1 MNDFINDKV
10 LPKVMGFINTKAMR
24 ALKDGILYS
33 MPLLIIGS
41 IFLLLA
47 YFPFTPLSDWFAEV
61 GITPILNQA
70 YGSTFN
76 IMSFAVVVGIAYTYA
91 KNDGQPGLS
100 AGIIALSCFLIL
112 QPSSITDIDGNQV
125 DVILKAWTAGQGM
138 ICAIVVG
145 LLTGWVFSFFMNRN
159 IVIKMPEGVPAG
171 VVNAFTSLIPG
182 AVMIIGTVIIYAAF
196 SIGLQTTFVEWIYT
210 TIQTPMQGV
219 TDSIGGVIV
228 IALAIPFLWFFGVH
242 GSMVVEGVMM
252 PLLQANAQANQAI
265 LDAGKELTLENGAHI
280 VTVQF
285 YEEFMVMCGAGVT
298 IGIVIYM
305 LFLAK
310 STQYKS
316 IGKLGFGPALFNIN
330 EPVLFG
336 TPVVLNPM
344 LAIPFLI
351 MPLITG
357 VLEYFAIYFGLCPL
371 YAGIIVPWTTPPVIS
386 GLLVGDWRTAVLQ
399 ILIIG
404 ISVLIYL
411 PFIHKAD
418 RLAYQN
424 EQDAAIESRI

>member
-1 MNDFINDKV
+1 MK
-10 LPKVMGFINTKAMR
+10 K
-24 ALKDGILYS
+24 
-33 MPLLIIGS
+33 
-41 IFLLLA
+41 
-47 YFPFTPLSDWFAEV
+47 
-61 GITPILNQA
+61 
-70 YGSTFN
+70 
-76 IMSFAVVVGIAYTYA
+76 
-91 KNDGQPGLS
+91 
-100 AGIIALSCFLIL
+100 
-112 QPSSITDIDGNQV
+112 
-125 DVILKAWTAGQGM
+125 
-138 ICAIVVG
+138 
-145 LLTGWVFSFFMNRN
+145 N

-171 VVNAFTSLIPG
+171 VVNAFTALIPG
-182 AVMIIGTVIIYAAF
+182 AVMIIGTVIVYTAF

-305 LFLAK
+305 LVFAK

-316 IGKLGFGPALFNIN
+316 IGKIGFGPALFNIN

-344 LAIPFLI
+344 LAIPFLF

-357 VLEYFAIYFGLCPL
+357 LLEYFAIYFGLCPL

-399 ILIIG
+399 IMIIG
-404 ISVLIYL
+404 ISVLVYL
-411 PFIHKAD
+411 PFIRKAD
-418 RLAYQN
+418 RMAYHN
-424 EQDAAIESRI
+424 EQEAAIENK